1 MEYLLVMAFVFVLLV
16 GILILAYQQSAAFS
30 NDVSAAQVQ
39 KIGTELV
46 DAANTVYYAGP
57 PTKKTVRLYFPENI
71 KNITISGQTILFTMQ
86 GRNGPYEYAISAST
100 NMTGTLQPFNG
111 LHVISIEAQESVV
124 NITG

>member
-1 MEYLLVMAFVFVLLV
+1 MEYLLVMAFVFVLLI
-16 GILILAYQQSAAFS
+16 GILILAYQQSAAFT

-46 DAANTVYYAGP
+46 DAANAVYYAGP

-71 KNITISGQTILFTMQ
+71 RNITINEQTILFTMQ
-86 GRNGPYEYAISAST
+86 GSTGTYEYAIRAAT
-100 NMTGTLQPFNG
+100 NMTGTLRPFNG